1 MLAFQKEFALIPT
14 IHAKF
19 SFRRPSVSVTK
30 CTIPTEEYLR
40 AAAQSLRPGALP
52 ATVRITDVTIAPG
65 QQNEHFRLDLDG
77 PDGPASYL
85 AKVSRRGGAE
95 AFAGERASLAALAS
109 VVEAGGEDI
118 LINKPLFVG
127 TIDSGLR
134 AYSIFPWVHFAPFG
148 TAIPS
153 VQRKLAVGLAR
164 LHQVSSDDAASH
176 SGRFGFDV
184 TTYLG
189 AQPQD
194 NSWTNDWVVFFIT
207 QRLQPLLDIALT
219 RFSNSYGT
227 SNEVANALQTIGT
240 RIVQDDSAVVAYL
253 FDGIAIRPSLLHG
266 DLFMGNCG
274 ATAHGR
280 RPVMY
285 DPASFYGHDEY
296 DLALSSMWGR
306 FSEDFY
312 ATYHEANGSPQPRFE
327 ERQLIYRLH
336 YLLQM
341 LVLHGPGFGSGGDST
356 SPDG

>member
-1 MLAFQKEFALIPT
+1 VCHEVRDTDRAIPQDSGAVPDTRHIASDGEDYGCNHSARSAERAFSSRPRRTKRAHFLSCKSLAT
-14 IHAKF
+14 
-19 SFRRPSVSVTK
+19 
-30 CTIPTEEYLR
+30 
-40 AAAQSLRPGALP
+40 
-52 ATVRITDVTIAPG
+52 
-65 QQNEHFRLDLDG
+65 
-77 PDGPASYL
+77 
-85 AKVSRRGGAE
+85 RRG
-95 AFAGERASLAALAS
+95 GERASLAALAS
-109 VVEAGGEDI
+109 VIEAGGEDI
-118 LINKPLFVG
+118 LINKPLYVG

-134 AYSIFPWVHFAPFG
+134 AFSIFPWVHFAPFG

-153 VQRKLAVGLAR
+153 VQGALAVGLAR
-164 LHQVSSDDAASH
+164 LHQVSSDDTASH
-176 SGRFGFDV
+176 RGRFGFDV

-189 AQPQD
+189 AHPQD
-194 NSWTNDWVVFFIT
+194 NSWTSDWVRFFIT

-227 SNEVANALQTIGT
+227 SNEVANALQTLGT
-240 RIVQDDSAVVAYL
+240 RIVQDESAVVAYL

-312 ATYHEANGSPQPRFE
+312 ATYHKANGSPQPRFE